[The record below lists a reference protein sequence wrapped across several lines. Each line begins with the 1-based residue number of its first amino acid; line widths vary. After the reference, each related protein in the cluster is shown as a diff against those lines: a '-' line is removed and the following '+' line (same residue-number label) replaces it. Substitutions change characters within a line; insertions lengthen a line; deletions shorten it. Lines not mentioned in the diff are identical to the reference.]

1 MARSISRGEIWRYRF
16 KHPDKLRPVLVLSL
30 QEVIEL
36 LDTVMVAPI
45 TSTIR
50 GAPSEVVVGV
60 NEGLRNDSAVNL
72 DHVQTIERARLVGY
86 VGSLT
91 DSRMREVCRVLA
103 IAVDCGG

>member
-1 MARSISRGEIWRYRF
+1 
-16 KHPDKLRPVLVLSL
+16 
-30 QEVIEL
+30 
-36 LDTVMVAPI
+36 
-45 TSTIR
+45 
-50 GAPSEVVVGV
+50 V